1 MQMISGEDVHRL
13 LGYPSLVAALKTAHR
28 NPVYSAGEAI
38 LSEPADGD
46 PERAF
51 ITLPAW
57 QKDGLIGVKLVT
69 VFPGNPSEH
78 SARPANQG
86 LYVCFDPTNGT
97 PTLVADGTA
106 LTLRKTAADTALG
119 IDFLASPDARTL
131 LVLGAGALAPHVIE
145 AALAVRPGLVRVQ
158 IWNRTLEKAERLA
171 ASLTFDGVSITAAAD
186 LADALPIADIVV
198 SATMATEPLV
208 RGALL
213 KPGSHVN
220 LIGSWRPDMRECD
233 DDTIRRAELYTDSRE
248 ACRDCGEFFQSIEK
262 GLMSWDDIKAD
273 LFDLCRGDATSY
285 LSGDG
290 VTLFKNAGG
299 AHLDLFTAQELLAR
313 HSAGL

>member
-13 LGYPSLVAALKTAHR
+13 LAYPSLVEALKKAHR

-38 LSEPADGD
+38 LSEPAGGD

-69 VFPGNPSEH
+69 VFPENPSAH
-78 SARPANQG
+78 PARPANQG

-97 PTLVADGTA
+97 PALVADGTA

-145 AALAVRPGLVRVQ
+145 AALAVRPGLERVL
-158 IWNRTLEKAERLA
+158 IWNRTMEKAERLA
-171 ASLTFDGVSITAAAD
+171 ASLSFGNVTIAAAPD
-186 LADALPIADIVV
+186 LANSLPIADIVV

-208 RGALL
+208 PGALL

-248 ACRDCGEFFQSIEK
+248 TCRDCGEFVQSIEK
-262 GLMSWDDIKAD
+262 GLMSWDDIRAD
-273 LFDLCRGDATSY
+273 LFDLCRDDTKPY

-290 VTLFKNAGG
+290 ITLFKNAGG

-313 HSAGL
+313 HVAGL